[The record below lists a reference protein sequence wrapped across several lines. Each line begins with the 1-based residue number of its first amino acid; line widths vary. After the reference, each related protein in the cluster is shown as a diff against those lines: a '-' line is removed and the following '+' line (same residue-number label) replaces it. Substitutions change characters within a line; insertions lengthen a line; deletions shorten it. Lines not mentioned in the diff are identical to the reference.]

1 MSKHTIGAL
10 RVFSGKCCLCDVG
23 IPVGATSTYGDQIEI
38 HTGDIVIVWHG
49 DYLGTGLETWM
60 PVGSLTAVVSSDYQ
74 SFSDG
79 TIQLLDTAEEAFA
92 MGIKNCGFLHPEWRV
107 QVVKKYSD
115 VIPGEHWPQ
124 YGFSYAF
131 SDAADNA
138 ISHAIAQATF

>member
-23 IPVGATSTYGDQIEI
+23 IPVKAKSTWGDPVEI
-38 HTGDIVIVWHG
+38 HTGDIVILWHG
-49 DYLGTGLETWM
+49 DYLGTDIETWT
-60 PVGSLTAVVSSDYQ
+60 PTDGLTAVVSCDYQ

-79 TIQLLDTAEEAFA
+79 TVQLRDTSEDAFA
-92 MGIKNCGFLHPEWRV
+92 MGIKDCGFLHPQWRV

-115 VIPGEHWPQ
+115 VIPGEHWTQ

-131 SDAADNA
+131 SEAAD
-138 ISHAIAQATF
+138 HAIAQATA